1 MRLDAPT
8 ASCTALT
15 EGTLLWGPGTGSC
28 ARAEGY
34 LPASIVFG
42 QPSWHRLGAVVARQ
56 LFNSLVLLIPQTF
69 MLGLQIYL

>member
-1 MRLDAPT
+1 MPPLPPAQ
-8 ASCTALT
+8 
-15 EGTLLWGPGTGSC
+15 LLQKAHCSGGL
-28 ARAEGY
+28 AQAHVHRAEGY